1 MKVFSFVRILP
12 NGLLMSKEL
21 KTADV
26 PQANDLTKVIQ
37 TLVGVSVGKSS
48 DKAIAKVIGYTDRQA
63 RYYRKALEILGL
75 ATNDHNNCLLTDS
88 GHDFLNAMKSNP
100 NHLELLKPYIFEI
113 PLIRELFDHFSTEN
127 IDYSDLSSEEILKA
141 LFEISDLDP
150 KETTAKRRLSTII
163 NWLEQTNL
171 LTKSNEDGATK
182 FVFVP
187 YVPNN
192 AKPSKQVI
200 NQYESFKETLLPFLA
215 VQSDESENTGELESA
230 LEKILSILDTEE
242 LSKLITSNESADNI
256 ARLIISISEK
266 SEIGLE
272 NLVDEIAELKKVE
285 VSAERILLERDRCL
299 KGASSS
305 ISSGGTYLEQ
315 MIKSWF
321 EHHDIKYEPH
331 YLFDGLSKNC
341 DFYAEDLNVAIESK
355 YSKTSG
361 TKHSGA
367 IKDLNEIS
375 KAKATNKNLTFGLAV
390 GGTALVNDPTF
401 WKEIETL
408 HKNKVIDFILTPY
421 DIETTSPTQLGRKEF
436 PEKIDPEHLKIADA
450 DTASTWNLTPT
461 NDEFGLLD
469 SAYWLRQYSKVSF
482 LNFESLLQSWI
493 SQTPFAI
500 QCLRLILSWSE
511 SQMESFVK
519 ASVPQAVREWKT
531 ELWNFSSVSLLVR
544 GLSKSLSED
553 DKELVLQ
560 FFNENYTV
568 LDLVLCRE
576 LGLTKWARK
585 KKDTSSTFISKC
597 VEHSPYE
604 VLDDKNNSLDL
615 PNGGK
620 AKSAFI
626 VKDKDGKTKNVLC
639 HFYSTSG
646 SVMSDLVKKIEGICQ
661 TDKKD
666 EWVLITDGSGWL
678 SRDKDLRRLFEI
690 ARLSKFEIHNL
701 ESWQGKTTV
710 LKRHIP

>member
-1 MKVFSFVRILP
+1 
-12 NGLLMSKEL
+12 MSREV

-37 TLVGVSVGKSS
+37 TLVGISRGKSS
-48 DKAIAKVIGYTDRQA
+48 DKDIAKVIGFTERQA

-75 ATNDHNNCLLTDS
+75 AKNEHNNCILTDS

-113 PLIRELFDHFSTEN
+113 PIVRELFDYFSTEN
-127 IDYSDLSSEEILKA
+127 INYSDLSPDEILKA

-150 KETTAKRRLSTII
+150 KESTAQRRLSTII
-163 NWLEQTNL
+163 KWLAQTNL
-171 LTKSNEDGATK
+171 LTKSNEDGETK
-182 FVFVP
+182 FVFAP

-192 AKPSKQVI
+192 SKPSRQVI
-200 NQYESFKETLLPFLA
+200 NQYEYFKETLLPFLA
-215 VQSDESENTGELESA
+215 VQSDGQEDTSELDIV
-230 LEKILSILDTEE
+230 LQKIISISDTEE
-242 LSKLITSNESADNI
+242 LSRLISSSESADRV
-256 ARLIISISEK
+256 ARLILSVSEK
-266 SEIGLE
+266 SEINLE
-272 NLVDEIAELKKVE
+272 NLVDETSELKKVE
-285 VSAERILLERDRCL
+285 VSAERVLLERDRCL
-299 KGASSS
+299 KGAANT
-305 ISSGGTYLEQ
+305 ISSGGTFLEQ

-321 EHHDIKYEPH
+321 EHHKIKYEQH
-331 YLFDGLSKNC
+331 HLFDGLSKNC
-341 DFYAEDLNVAIESK
+341 DFYVEELNVAIESK

-375 KAKATNKNLTFGLAV
+375 RAKATNKGLVLGLAV
-390 GGTALVNDPTF
+390 GGTALVDDQAF
-401 WKEIETL
+401 WNEIESL
-408 HKNKVIDFILTPY
+408 HKNKVIDFILTPH
-421 DIETTSPTQLGRKEF
+421 DIQNLSPEKMGRKDF
-436 PEKIDPEHLKIADA
+436 PKTINPNHLSIGNAEKI
-450 DTASTWNLTPT
+450 STWNLELS
-461 NDEFGLLD
+461 NDELGLLD

-511 SQMESFVK
+511 SQMESFIK
-519 ASVPQAVREWKT
+519 ASVPEAIKEWKT

-544 GLSKSLSED
+544 GLSKSLNEED
-553 DKELVLQ
+553 KGQVLHY
-560 FFNENYTV
+560 FTENYSL

-597 VEHSPYE
+597 IESSPYE
-604 VLDDKNNSLDL
+604 VIEAKSNSLDL

-620 AKSAFI
+620 AKSAFVI
-626 VKDKDGKTKNVLC
+626 KDKSGNSKNVLC

-666 EWVLITDGSGWL
+666 EWILITDGSGWL

-690 ARLSKFEIHNL
+690 ARLSKFEVYNL
-701 ESWQGKTTV
+701 ESWQGQTTI
-710 LKRHIP
+710 LKKHIP

>member
-1 MKVFSFVRILP
+1 
-12 NGLLMSKEL
+12 MSREV

-37 TLVGVSVGKSS
+37 TLVGISKGKSS
-48 DKAIAKVIGYTDRQA
+48 DEDIAKVIGFTERQA

-75 ATNDHNNCLLTDS
+75 AQNDRNNCILTDL
-88 GHDFLNAMKSNP
+88 GRDFLNSTKENP

-113 PLIRELFDHFSTEN
+113 PIVRELFDYFSAEE
-127 IDYSDLSSEEILKA
+127 IDYSDLSSDEILKA
-141 LFEISDLDP
+141 LFKISDLDP

-163 NWLEQTNL
+163 KWLEQTNL
-171 LTKSNEDGATK
+171 LTKSNQDGETK
-182 FVFVP
+182 FVFAP

-192 AKPSKQVI
+192 SKPSKQVI
-200 NQYESFKETLLPFLA
+200 NQYEKFKETLLPFLA
-215 VQSDESENTGELESA
+215 VQSDEQENTAELEET
-230 LEKILSILDTEE
+230 LQKIISISDTEE
-242 LSKLITSNESADNI
+242 LAKLITSDESADTI
-256 ARLIISISEK
+256 ARLILSVSEK
-266 SEIGLE
+266 SEIDLE
-272 NLVDEIAELKKVE
+272 TLVDEISELKNVE

-299 KGASSS
+299 KGASST

-321 EHHDIKYEPH
+321 EHHNIKYEQH

-341 DFYAEDLNVAIESK
+341 DFYAESINVAIESK

-375 KAKATNKNLTFGLAV
+375 KAKATNKGLTFGLAV
-390 GGTALVNDPTF
+390 GGTALVNDQTF

-408 HKNKVIDFILTPY
+408 HKNKVIDFILTPH
-421 DIETTSPTQLGRKEF
+421 DIETTSPKKLGRQDF
-436 PEKIDPEHLKIADA
+436 PKKIDSKHLEIANA
-450 DTASTWNLTPT
+450 DKASTWNLEPS
-461 NDEFGLLD
+461 NDELGLLD

-511 SQMESFVK
+511 SQMESFIK
-519 ASVPQAVREWKT
+519 ASVPEAIKEWKT
-531 ELWNFSSVSLLVR
+531 ELWNFSAVSLLVR

-553 DKELVLQ
+553 DKGLVLH
-560 FFNENYTV
+560 FFSESYSM

-585 KKDTSSTFISKC
+585 KKDTSATFIAKC
-597 VEHSPYE
+597 IDGSPFE

-620 AKSAFI
+620 AKSAFVI
-626 VKDKDGKTKNVLC
+626 KDKNGKNRNVLC

-690 ARLSKFEIHNL
+690 ARLSKFEVYNL
-701 ESWQGKTTV
+701 ESWQGQTTV
-710 LKRHIP
+710 LKKHIP

>member
-1 MKVFSFVRILP
+1 
-12 NGLLMSKEL
+12 MSRDV

-37 TLVGVSVGKSS
+37 TLVGISKGKSS
-48 DKAIAKVIGYTDRQA
+48 DKDIAKVIGFTERQA

-75 ATNDHNNCLLTDS
+75 VQNDRNNCILTDV
-88 GHDFLNAMKSNP
+88 GRDFLNSTKENP

-113 PLIRELFDHFSTEN
+113 PIVRELFDYFTSED
-127 IDYSDLSSEEILKA
+127 IDYSDLSSDEILKA
-141 LFEISDLDP
+141 LFKISDLDP

-163 NWLEQTNL
+163 KWLEQTNL
-171 LTKSNEDGATK
+171 LTKSNEDGETK

-192 AKPSKQVI
+192 SKPSRQVI
-200 NQYESFKETLLPFLA
+200 NQYEQFKETLLPFLA
-215 VQSDESENTGELESA
+215 VQSDEHEDTAELDA
-230 LEKILSILDTEE
+230 VLQKIISIQDTEE
-242 LSKLITSNESADNI
+242 LSRLISSNESADKI
-256 ARLIISISEK
+256 ARLILSVSEK
-266 SEIGLE
+266 SEIDLE
-272 NLVDEIAELKKVE
+272 NLVDEIGELKKVE
-285 VSAERILLERDRCL
+285 VSAERVLLERDRCL
-299 KGASSS
+299 KGASST

-321 EHHDIKYEPH
+321 EHHQIKYEQH

-341 DFYAEDLNVAIESK
+341 DFYAEELNVAIESK
-355 YSKTSG
+355 FSKTSG

-375 KAKATNKNLTFGLAV
+375 RAKATNKGLVLGLAV
-390 GGTALVNDPTF
+390 GGTALLDDQTF
-401 WKEIETL
+401 WNEIESL
-408 HKNKVIDFILTPY
+408 HKNKVIDFILTPH
-421 DIETTSPTQLGRKEF
+421 DIQNSSPKKMGRKDF
-436 PEKIDPEHLKIADA
+436 PKEIEPEHLGIGNAAK
-450 DTASTWNLTPT
+450 TSTWSIEFS
-461 NDEFGLLD
+461 NDELGLLD

-519 ASVPQAVREWKT
+519 ASVPEAIKEWKT

-544 GLSKSLSED
+544 GLSKSLSEE
-553 DKELVLQ
+553 DKGQVLHY
-560 FFNENYTV
+560 FTESYSL

-585 KKDTSSTFISKC
+585 KKDTSSTFIAKC
-597 VEHSPYE
+597 IESSPYE
-604 VLDDKNNSLDL
+604 VIEEKNSSLDL

-620 AKSAFI
+620 AKSAFVI
-626 VKDKDGKTKNVLC
+626 KDKNGKSKNVLC

-661 TDKKD
+661 TNKKD
-666 EWVLITDGSGWL
+666 EWLLITDGSGWL
-678 SRDKDLRRLFEI
+678 NRDKDLRRLFEI
-690 ARLSKFEIHNL
+690 ARLSKFEVYNL
-701 ESWQGKTTV
+701 ESWNEQTTA
-710 LKRHIP
+710 LKKHIP